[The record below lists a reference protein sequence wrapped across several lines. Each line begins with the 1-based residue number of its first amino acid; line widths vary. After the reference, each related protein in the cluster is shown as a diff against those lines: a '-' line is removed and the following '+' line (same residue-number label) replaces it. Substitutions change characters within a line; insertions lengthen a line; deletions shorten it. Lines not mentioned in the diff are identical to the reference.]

1 MAKDVEVNLNVNN
14 NIQGSIAE
22 LKQLKKQLKDTE
34 VGTEAFKNLFNQID
48 DLEDKI
54 KSAKN
59 QSSDWVDT
67 LEMAGGP
74 LGMLGGA
81 INKAKVATQSFSG
94 ALKASGIGLLVSL
107 VGGLVAAFNDSEK
120 ATKKLQPLFIGLE
133 KIFNGVYSAVE
144 PLFNILVELAIKALP
159 LVSNAMQ
166 TVYGSVTAVVQSLG
180 SLGSAVFKFVKGD
193 FSGAWQ
199 DAKSSVTDFG
209 KNYDDAIKRF
219 QVGSQ
224 ELTKTEKEE
233 ADKRKKAREEAALKN
248 EQDLAKQYEKNEAL
262 LKAYYD
268 KELEAYNNRSEK
280 LKRLETGYL
289 EQSALQSKNFGD
301 AQLKN
306 ITNRIDA
313 EIAAEKKK
321 TDESAA
327 TAQSEYDTKLALQ
340 QAYIDTTMR
349 IGQGLRQIAGENKEL
364 AIAGI
369 VLEQAAAV
377 ASIAINTQKNA
388 AKYGYLTPLGIA
400 ELVAGGLGVA
410 SAISAARKGI
420 QDINSGN
427 ASGSQMSFGNPQMTP
442 SYQTAPRFNVVGTSP
457 VNQIAQVVG
466 NQAPIEAYVVSS
478 KVTTAQALDR
488 NKIVSATL
496 G

>member
-59 QSSDWVDT
+59 TSSDWVDT

-120 ATKKLQPLFIGLE
+120 AGKKLQPLFIGLE

-144 PLFNILVELAIKALP
+144 PLFNILVDFAIKALP
-159 LVSNAMQ
+159 LVSKAMQ

-321 TDESAA
+321 TDESTA

-478 KVTTAQALDR
+478 KVTSAQALDR

>member
-48 DLEDKI
+48 ELEDKI

-59 QSSDWVDT
+59 TSSDWVDT

-120 ATKKLQPLFIGLE
+120 AGKKLQPLFIGLE